1 MEAVRGDG
9 RWCVVTGGRGFAAR
23 HLVTMLLRSGEWRVR
38 VADLGPAITLDRDEE
53 EGFLG
58 AALREGQAV
67 YVSADL
73 RDKAQVARGAW
84 SPICPPSHVV
94 SQVGIIRRRG
104 GALSFRVCVG
114 GDLKIPSIGGS
125 GCVGVHSWGLLKKSD
140 ELVML
145 DIRDT

>member
-84 SPICPPSHVV
+84 S
-94 SQVGIIRRRG
+94 RRRG
-104 GALSFRVCVG
+104 GALSFRVCVWG
-114 GDLKIPSIGGS
+114 GGG
-125 GCVGVHSWGLLKKSD
+125 GGWW
-140 ELVML
+140 
-145 DIRDT
+145 I